1 MHSIGVGFLSSR
13 RLPFIEPYILAIK
26 KKELC
31 VSEAV
36 VLTKTVSL
44 RNEPEAVQ
52 QTKTEHTVI

>member
-1 MHSIGVGFLSSR
+1 MGFLSSR